1 MTIKEKILTFLDSK
15 GIKKAEFFESI
26 GIAPSNFKGAAKQTE
41 LGGDKIVRI
50 LTAFP
55 DLSADW
61 LLRDE
66 GDMLRKTTTPQHTD
80 SIVTHDIS
88 APPQATEPLIDKFLN
103 TIQVQSEEIGRL
115 KARIEEL
122 ERVPRVHPSPITEAE
137 VAYSPPVLQDR

>member
-26 GIAPSNFKGAAKQTE
+26 GIAPSNFKGAAKLTE

-61 LLRDE
+61 LLRGE
-66 GDMLRKTTTPQHTD
+66 GEMLRQAAPLQPKA
-80 SIVTHDIS
+80 IVTHNAS
-88 APPQATEPLIDKFLN
+88 TPQQATEPLIDKFLN
-103 TIQVQSEEIGRL
+103 TIQSQSEEIGRL

-122 ERVPRVHPSPITEAE
+122 ERVGRVHA
-137 VAYSPPVLQDR
+137 SPPQYAPTSETVPT